1 MPLHDRRGVAYST
14 ASAAALDSFETA
26 LDRAHSYFGDPFAPV
41 DEALAHDP
49 DLVMGHCFKAGLMCM
64 ATEKGAEPA
73 LRESLTA
80 AEALWGKANARERGH
95 ILAVRSWL
103 AGDLA
108 GAVEQWGRVAL
119 DHPHD
124 SLAIQLAHLGD
135 FYLGQSQMLRDRIA
149 RVLPR
154 WDESV
159 PGYGYILGMHA
170 FGLEETN
177 LYGRAEE
184 TGRRALALNPRD
196 PWAVHA
202 VAHVMEMESR
212 LADGIDWLTTRSD
225 DWAPDNMFAFHNW
238 WHLALYHL
246 DLEQYERALELYDTA
261 IRPKPSA
268 VALEMV
274 DAAALLWRLTL
285 RGVDVGGR
293 WAELADAYGPMAE
306 DAYYAFNDAH
316 AMMAFTGAGRDAEAG
331 RLLAAL
337 QARLAGGGAN
347 AMMTRD
353 VGLPFARAIR
363 AFGQGDYARVVEL
376 LAPLRLVAHRFG
388 GSHAQ
393 RDVVTLTLIEAAI
406 RGGQGELA
414 RGLAAERADLKPRSP
429 FTWLLGAR
437 AAEAAGESAAADS
450 ARQRAKA
457 LAA

>member
-1 MPLHDRRGVAYST
+1 MTLHDRRGVAYST
-14 ASAAALDSFETA
+14 DSAAALDSFETA

-41 DEALAHDP
+41 DAALAHDP
-49 DLVMGHCFKAGLMCM
+49 ELVMGHCFKAGLMCM

-73 LRESLTA
+73 LRESLAA
-80 AEALWGKANARERGH
+80 AEKLWDKANVRERGH
-95 ILAVRSWL
+95 IVAARSWL

-124 SLAIQLAHLGD
+124 SLAIQLAHVGD
-135 FYLGQSQMLRDRIA
+135 FFLGQSQMLRDRIA
-149 RVLPR
+149 RVLPQ

-159 PGYGYILGMHA
+159 PGYSYIVGMHA

-184 TGRRALALNPRD
+184 AGRRALALNPRD

-202 VAHVMEMESR
+202 VTHVMEMESR
-212 LADGIDWLTTRSD
+212 LADGIDWLTSRTD

-246 DLEQYERALELYDTA
+246 DLEQYDRALELYDTA

-316 AMMAFTGAGRDAEAG
+316 AMMAFTGAGRDAEAK

-337 QARLAGGGAN
+337 EARMAGGGAN

-353 VGLPFARAIR
+353 VGLPLARAIR
-363 AFGQGDYARVVEL
+363 AFGHGDYAGVVDL
-376 LAPLRLVAHRFG
+376 LVPVRLVAHRFG

-406 RGGQGELA
+406 RGGQGALA

-429 FTWLLGAR
+429 FTWLLSAR
-437 AAEAAGESAAADS
+437 AADVAGESAAANS

>member
-1 MPLHDRRGVAYST
+1 MTLHDKRGVAYST
-14 ASAAALDSFETA
+14 DSTAALDCFETA

-41 DEALAHDP
+41 DAAFAHDP

-73 LRESLTA
+73 LRDSVSA
-80 AEALWGKANARERGH
+80 AEKLWDKANPRERGH
-95 ILAVRSWL
+95 IAAARNWL
-103 AGDLA
+103 AGDLTR
-108 GAVEQWGRVAL
+108 AVEQWGGVAL

-124 SLAIQLAHLGD
+124 SLAIQLAHVGD
-135 FYLGQSQMLRDRIA
+135 FFLGQSQMLRDRIA
-149 RVLPR
+149 RVLPH
-154 WDESV
+154 WNESV
-159 PGYGYILGMHA
+159 PGYGYIVGMHA

-184 TGRRALALNPRD
+184 AGRRALSLNPRD

-212 LADGIDWLTTRSD
+212 LADGIDWLTARRD

-246 DLEQYERALELYDTA
+246 DLEQYDRALELYDTA

-268 VALEMV
+268 VALEML

-285 RGVDVGGR
+285 RGVDVGAR
-293 WAELADAYGPMAE
+293 WAELADAYAPMAE

-316 AMMAFTGAGRDAEAG
+316 AMMAFTGAGRDAEAK

-337 QARLAGGGAN
+337 EARMAGGGAN

-353 VGLPFARAIR
+353 VGLPLARAIR
-363 AFGQGDYARVVEL
+363 AFARGDYAAVVDL
-376 LAPLRLVAHRFG
+376 LGPVRLAAHRFG

-406 RGGQGELA
+406 RGGQGALA
-414 RGLAAERADLKPRSP
+414 RGLTAERADLKPRSP
-429 FTWLLGAR
+429 FSWLLSAR
-437 AAEAAGESAAADS
+437 AAEVAGESSAADS